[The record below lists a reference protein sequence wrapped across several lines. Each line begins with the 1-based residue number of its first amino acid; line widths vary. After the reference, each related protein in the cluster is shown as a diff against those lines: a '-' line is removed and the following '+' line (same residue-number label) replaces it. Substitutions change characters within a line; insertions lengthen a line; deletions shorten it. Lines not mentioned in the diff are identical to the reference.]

1 MTPPYITF
9 YYPLGI
15 KKQTRQ
21 TGFFFFFF
29 FFFFPMKNGVIYS
42 ISLFLL
48 MSFSTTVT
56 QCKNSS
62 PPCHLGKYDTT
73 TSSLLL
79 PFGIKKQLRQPGSC
93 FFFFFFFFLEKGA
106 FFFFFFFFFNSTTPP
121 YHLQI
126 KNCNQNWG

>member
-48 MSFSTTVT
+48 MSLSTTVT

-79 PFGIKKQLRQPGSC
+79 PLRRKKAIKATR
-93 FFFFFFFFLEKGA
+93 
-106 FFFFFFFFFNSTTPP
+106 FFFFFFFFFPMKKGLIHSIS
-121 YHLQI
+121 LFLLMQ
-126 KNCNQNWG
+126 